1 MNVLLMLGPV
11 MFSTDG
17 TAFDAISRQW
27 EFSWPTQ
34 QLAGYNPQPQYTGP
48 GEQTL
53 TITGTVLPG
62 RYGSEST
69 VDMIAAL
76 GRVGYPLP
84 LVAGTGEV
92 LGCWSIR
99 SVSKNGSLYAAN
111 GAPRKVEFSLTL
123 IYYGLTPD
131 AELNRKIYDK
141 VGALPEMVLDVFT

>member
-1 MNVLLMLGPV
+1 MNILLMLGPV

-34 QLAGYNPQPQYTGP
+34 QLAGYSPQPQYTGP

-62 RYGSEST
+62 RYGSETT

-76 GRVGYPLP
+76 ARLGYPLP

-99 SVSKNGSLYAAN
+99 SVAKNGSLYAAN
-111 GAPRKVEFSLTL
+111 GAPRKIEFTLSLV
-123 IYYGLTPD
+123 YYGLTPD